1 LETTRDGKRLGEME
15 VEKQYLRIYVIMF
28 VALIKLSD
36 LMNK

>member
-1 LETTRDGKRLGEME
+1 ME

-28 VALIKLSD
+28 VILTKLSD